1 MKAIF
6 FDKKLNFVRNYPA
19 PAPGKNE
26 ALVRIRM
33 TGICNTDLE
42 IIKGYMGFRG
52 IIGHEFVGVVE
63 KINGKT
69 QRLIGKRVV
78 GEINCG
84 CGTCDWCAKGLK
96 NHCPERTTLGIVKKD
111 GAFAEYITLP
121 NNNLLEVPENISD
134 EEAVFAEPLA
144 AAFEIMEQIHI
155 KPADRILVMGDGKLG
170 ILCSLVLNLAH
181 ADVTLTGKHEKKL
194 KIAEGQHVST
204 VKFKDLKIRKVYDVV
219 VEATG
224 AAKGFGMALQLV
236 KPRGTVVLKSTV
248 AEVRKMNLAP
258 VVIDEISV
266 IGSRCGPFKKAV
278 RALSGRLIDVKPLIT
293 GIYPFDRAEE
303 ALRKAAER
311 DSLKVIM
318 DFRHG

>member
-1 MKAIF
+1 MC
-6 FDKKLNFVRNYPA
+6 
-19 PAPGKNE
+19 
-26 ALVRIRM
+26 IR
-33 TGICNTDLE
+33 
-42 IIKGYMGFRG
+42 
-52 IIGHEFVGVVE
+52 
-63 KINGKT
+63 
-69 QRLIGKRVV
+69 
-78 GEINCG
+78 
-84 CGTCDWCAKGLK
+84 
-96 NHCPERTTLGIVKKD
+96 
-111 GAFAEYITLP
+111 
-121 NNNLLEVPENISD
+121 
-134 EEAVFAEPLA
+134 
-144 AAFEIMEQIHI
+144 
-155 KPADRILVMGDGKLG
+155 DRLG

>member
-6 FDKKLNFVRNYPA
+6 FDKKLNFVRNYPT
-19 PAPGKNE
+19 PVPGVNE

-52 IIGHEFVGVVE
+52 IIGHEFVGVIE

-84 CGTCDWCAKGLK
+84 CGTCDWCRKGLK
-96 NHCPERTTLGIVKKD
+96 NHCPERTTIGIAKKD

-121 NNNLLEVPENISD
+121 NDNLLEVPENISD
-134 EEAVFAEPLA
+134 EEAVFTEPLA

-155 KPADRILVMGDGKLG
+155 KPADKILVMGDGKLG
-170 ILCSLVLNLAH
+170 ILCSLALNLAH
-181 ADVTLTGKHEKKL
+181 ADVTLMGKHEKKL

-204 VKFKDLKIRKVYDVV
+204 VKLKDLKISKAYDIV

-224 AAKGFGMALQLV
+224 AAEGFGMALQLV

-248 AEVRKMNLAP
+248 AEGRETNLAP

-266 IGSRCGPFKKAV
+266 IGSRCGPFKKAL
-278 RALSGRLIDVKPLIT
+278 RALSGKLIDVKPLIT
-293 GIYPFDRAEE
+293 GIYPFDGAEE
-303 ALRKAAER
+303 ALRKAAKR
-311 DSLKVIM
+311 DSLKVII